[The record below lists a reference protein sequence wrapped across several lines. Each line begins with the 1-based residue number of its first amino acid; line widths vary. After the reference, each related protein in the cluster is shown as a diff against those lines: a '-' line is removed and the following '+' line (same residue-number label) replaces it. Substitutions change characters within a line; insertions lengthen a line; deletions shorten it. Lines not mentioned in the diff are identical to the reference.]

1 MVIFWLFRKVK
12 AMRII
17 SGSARGKRLAAFDG
31 NCIRPTSDR
40 VREALFSML
49 FSRLGDFSGRR
60 ILDLYAGS
68 GALALEALSRG
79 ADHAT
84 LIDDGTQA
92 AHLIEQNASTCQL
105 QDKISLMRG
114 QVLDKLALTRSSAP
128 FDLIFVDPPY
138 DKGLLIPTLAKISEL
153 SLLAEDGIVCIEL
166 SSKETLPERVGHLQC
181 VARRRYGASQ
191 VGLLTRYHCEESQT

>member
-1 MVIFWLFRKVK
+1 MVIVCLFLKVK

-17 SGSARGKRLAAFDG
+17 SGSARGKRLATFDG
-31 NCIRPTSDR
+31 NSIRPTSDR

-60 ILDLYAGS
+60 VLDLYAGS
-68 GALALEALSRG
+68 GALSLEALSRG

-84 LIDDGTQA
+84 LIDDGNQA
-92 AHLIEQNASTCQL
+92 AKLIEHNANTCRL
-105 QDKISLMRG
+105 QDKISLIRG
-114 QVLDKLALTRSSAP
+114 QVLDKLVLTRSSAP

-138 DKGLLIPTLAKISEL
+138 DKDLLIPTLVKISEL

-166 SSKETLPERVGHLQC
+166 SSKETLPDRIGQLQC
-181 VARRRYGASQ
+181 ITQRRYGGSQ
-191 VGLLTRYHCEESQT
+191 VGLLTRCHCEESQT